1 MDERD
6 RRITEAE
13 ALATGRAF
21 TVTSHLQIVEV
32 RGRDASA
39 WLHDL
44 LTADVASLV
53 PGAACRSLLLTPTG
67 RIRADLTVGRV
78 QAGFALLQERDRG
91 DDIAAALRPYV
102 LSAQVELHPS
112 TQVVVTTCAE
122 PATPSSSV
130 DVAPSHLGVGRDLLR
145 EDLAEARAALTAEG
159 AVEVERSRLE
169 DLRVQ
174 LGCPRIG
181 VDFEPGALPAEAGL
195 DSTIDVDK
203 GCFLGQESVAKVRR
217 LGHPPS
223 VVRHVRADH
232 ELVVG
237 DEVRGE
243 RDPVGRVTSVAPSP
257 TGWFALVRV
266 AWAAAAMELRAS
278 DGRVLPDVP
287 TRD

>member
-6 RRITEAE
+6 RRIGEAE

-21 TVTSHLQIVEV
+21 TVTSHLQVVEV
-32 RGRDASA
+32 RGDDAPT

-44 LTADVASLV
+44 LTADIVSLV
-53 PGAACRSLLLTPTG
+53 PGTACRSLLLTPTG

-78 QAGFALLQERDRG
+78 QAGFALLQERDIG

-102 LSAQVELHPS
+102 LSARVELRPS
-112 TQVVVTTCAE
+112 THVVITTCAE
-122 PATPSSSV
+122 PATRSSSV
-130 DVAPSHLGVGRDLLR
+130 DVAPSHLGVGRDLLPD
-145 EDLAEARAALTAEG
+145 DLAEAGAALTAEG
-159 AVEVERSRLE
+159 AVKVDLERLD
-169 DLRVQ
+169 DLRVR

-232 ELVVG
+232 ELVAG
-237 DEVRGE
+237 DQVRAE
-243 RDPVGRVTSVAPSP
+243 DVQVGRVTSAAPSP
-257 TGWFALVRV
+257 AGWFALVRV
-266 AWAAAAMELRAS
+266 PWAAAASQLRAS
-278 DGRVLPDVP
+278 DGRVLLDVP
-287 TRD
+287 TRG